1 MSGSI
6 DSLLTCALNSYSE
19 KWMAELPDDGGEFS
33 DYIFSPAFE
42 KKMSKLL
49 SRQRSGSR
57 LMYLRSGQK
66 AAAAAAVILVM
77 MSVTVFGVKAFRE
90 PAVSFI
96 VNTYEKFSVMI
107 FGGDQEKPDEFPA
120 SIKEHYGP
128 AFIPEG
134 FVLKSSEE
142 VPMFFQLE
150 YKNNEGDLINCIQYV
165 IETDQLTVN
174 TEGADYE
181 YIEINGH
188 TGIYFSN
195 KGYQYLIWNDEK
207 YGFNV
212 NGTVSREL
220 ILEIARSLE
229 ERDK

>member
-1 MSGSI
+1 MNGSI
-6 DSLLTCALNSYSE
+6 DSLLTCALYSYSE
-19 KWMAELPDDGGEFS
+19 KWMAELPDDGGEFR
-33 DYIFSPAFE
+33 DHVFSPAFE
-42 KKMSKLL
+42 KKMLKLL
-49 SRQRSGSR
+49 SGKRSGSW
-57 LMYLRSGQK
+57 LMYMRRGQK

-96 VNTYEKFSVMI
+96 VNTYEKFSVLI
-107 FGGDQEKPDEFPA
+107 FGSGQEKPDEFPA

-134 FVLKSSEE
+134 FVLKSSED
-142 VPMFFQLE
+142 VPKFYQLE
-150 YKNNEGDLINCIQYV
+150 YSDNEGNLIYYSQFV
-165 IETDQLTVN
+165 IKTNQLTIN

-195 KGYQYLIWNDEK
+195 KGYKYLVWNDER

-212 NGTVSREL
+212 NGTVSKEL